1 VPADSSGALAG
12 SGRFAAHWGKYL
24 QTPSDQETIA
34 PVLGLTILAIVL
46 TPVLGDKPW
55 GRVILAFLVG
65 MSALLALIRT
75 GAHGA
80 LRKTAT
86 VAIIFATITAAG
98 AHTITAPGRSSAAQ
112 ILATALFTL
121 LLIVTPTVVVLRL
134 LLRPRVTLDTLAG
147 ALTAYLQ
154 IGIFF
159 GSLYRL
165 IDLVGSQP
173 FFAGDPPATTQT
185 FQYFS
190 FITMA
195 TVGYGDYTPI
205 TMAGRLVAVCIMGVG
220 LTTVAVVTA
229 QIASSFS
236 DQAAVRRAVG
246 IDGSDDA
253 TEHEIDEVPEVS
265 VSENGSSPSS
275 DEGPTE
281 ADDHQRH
288 LALLARLQRIEA
300 MLLSQER
307 T

>member
-98 AHTITAPGRSSAAQ
+98 AHAITAPGRSSAAQ
-112 ILATALFTL
+112 ILATSLFTL

-195 TVGYGDYTPI
+195 TVGYGDYTPGTPVGQMLAMCEGMFGQI
-205 TMAGRLVAVCIMGVG
+205 FLVTVVA
-220 LTTVAVVTA
+220 LTVTNLGK
-229 QIASSFS
+229 
-236 DQAAVRRAVG
+236 DMPHRRNLLDDSPP
-246 IDGSDDA
+246 DGTSGDSDDTGA
-253 TEHEIDEVPEVS
+253 EPG
-265 VSENGSSPSS
+265 GSS
-275 DEGPTE
+275 G
-281 ADDHQRH
+281 DDNVG
-288 LALLARLQRIEA
+288 
-300 MLLSQER
+300 
-307 T
+307 

>member
-1 VPADSSGALAG
+1 MPADSSGALAG

-98 AHTITAPGRSSAAQ
+98 AHTVTAPGRSSAAQ
-112 ILATALFTL
+112 ILATSLFTL

-165 IDLVGSQP
+165 MDLVGSQP

-195 TVGYGDYTPI
+195 TVGYGDYTPGTPVGQMLAMCEGMFGQI
-205 TMAGRLVAVCIMGVG
+205 FLVTVVALTVTNLGKELPHRRGLHDSAGPAD
-220 LTTVAVVTA
+220 A
-229 QIASSFS
+229 
-236 DQAAVRRAVG
+236 
-246 IDGSDDA
+246 DDA
-253 TEHEIDEVPEVS
+253 DDE
-265 VSENGSSPSS
+265 
-275 DEGPTE
+275 T
-281 ADDHQRH
+281 
-288 LALLARLQRIEA
+288 
-300 MLLSQER
+300 
-307 T
+307 